1 MAERYRVQGMDC
13 LDCART
19 IEKGVAQLPGVQSA
33 QVDFATATLTLE
45 GEVNDQALRRRVQV
59 LGYRLAETQAARPAP
74 VANPVIGFFRHMLGS
89 APSRFALAG
98 AALFVGGAITWL
110 IGLYALSTALFTAA
124 TLIALLPIARSGL
137 ANLFINRSFNINF
150 LMTIAAVGALILGE
164 PAEGA
169 AVVVLFAIGEA
180 LEGFTTDRARQS
192 IRALMEVAPAE
203 AVRLLADGHSEMVPV
218 AALNVGDRVL
228 ARPGERIP
236 ADGVVSA
243 GVSAVDQAAITG
255 ESVPVSKA
263 QGDAV
268 FAGTVNGGGALEIT
282 VTKLAADSTVER
294 IIALVE
300 QAESARAPSQRAID
314 EFARWYTPAVTAAAL
329 MVAFGPPL
337 LLGAPFWNTAAEEGW
352 LYRALAMLVIAC
364 PCALVISTP
373 VTVISAIS
381 RAARSGVLIKGGAY
395 LERLGNLQ
403 ALAFD
408 KTGTLTQGKPVVTL
422 TQSVDCAGDSA
433 CDPCRDLLALAA
445 AVEGRS
451 THPLARA
458 VVTEAEAQGVADRY
472 TAAGD
477 VTTLGGRGVTG
488 TVGDR
493 RVTVGSHALFD
504 AEHPHSAAL
513 CDAVGTAE
521 AAGQST
527 LMVDDDGQVRGFLAA
542 ADTLRPESAAVIAE
556 LKALGLKTI
565 MLTGDHPAAARAIGE
580 KVGIDDVRAG
590 LLPADKLAAIQALT
604 AQYGAVGMVGDGIND
619 TPALAAA
626 AVGIAMG
633 AGGSAQALETAD
645 VALMADTLARLPYAV
660 RLSRRARRLIRQ
672 NIALSLGVKAVFL
685 TLAVLGLTSLW
696 GAVLADVGML
706 LLVTVN
712 GLRAGRKM
720 G

>member
-1 MAERYRVQGMDC
+1 MSDRYRVQGMDC
-13 LDCART
+13 ADCART
-19 IEKGVAQLPGVQSA
+19 IEKGVASLSGVRSA
-33 QVDFATATLTLE
+33 QVDFATSTLILE
-45 GEVNDQALRRRVQV
+45 GDVSDAALRQRVQV
-59 LGYRLAETQAARPAP
+59 LGYKLADEAAIPRPPASSLI
-74 VANPVIGFFRHMLGS
+74 AGFFQHMLGS
-89 APSRFALAG
+89 AASRFALAG
-98 AALFVGGAITWL
+98 AALFSAGALAWLVGL
-110 IGLYALSTALFTAA
+110 TAVSAGLFTAA

-137 ANLFINRSFNINF
+137 ANLVINRSFNINF
-150 LMTIAAVGALILGE
+150 LMTVAAVGALILGE

-192 IRALMEVAPAE
+192 IRGLMDVAPNE
-203 AVRLLADGHSEMVPV
+203 AVRLIPGGSTETVPV
-218 AALNVGDRVL
+218 AALRAEDRVL
-228 ARPGERIP
+228 VRPGERIP
-236 ADGVVSA
+236 ADGVVEA

-255 ESVPVSKA
+255 ESIPVAKA
-263 QGDAV
+263 EGDEV
-268 FAGTVNGGGALEIT
+268 FAGTVNGGGALEIR
-282 VTKLAADSTVER
+282 VTRLAADSTVQR
-294 IIALVE
+294 IITLVE

-314 EFARWYTPAVTAAAL
+314 EFARWYTPAVTVGAL
-329 MVAFGPPL
+329 AVALVAPL
-337 LLGAPFWNTAAEEGW
+337 LFGAPFWNTPSEEGW

-373 VTVISAIS
+373 VTVVSAIS

-395 LERLGNLQ
+395 LELLGKLR

-422 TQSVDCAGDSA
+422 TQSVECDGDPN
-433 CDPCRDLLALAA
+433 CDPCIDLLALAA

-451 THPLARA
+451 AHPLARA
-458 VVTEAEAQGVADRY
+458 VVTEAEAHGVANRY
-472 TAAGD
+472 AAAGD
-477 VTTLGGRGVTG
+477 VMTLGGRGVTG

-513 CDAVGTAE
+513 CDAVSDAE

-527 LMVDDDGQVRGFLAA
+527 LMLDDDGQVRGFLAA

-556 LKALGLKTI
+556 LNALGLHTI
-565 MLTGDHPAAARAIGE
+565 MLTGDHDAAAQAIGRAA
-580 KVGIDDVRAG
+580 GIRDVRAG
-590 LLPADKLAAIQALT
+590 LLPADKLTAIGDLMMRFGT
-604 AQYGAVGMVGDGIND
+604 VGMVGDGIND

-626 AVGIAMG
+626 SVGVAMG

-645 VALMADTLARLPYAV
+645 VALMADSLSRLPFAV

-672 NIALSLGVKAVFL
+672 NIALSLGVKMVFL

-712 GLRAGRKM
+712 GLRAGREM
-720 G
+720 R

>member
-110 IGLYALSTALFTAA
+110 IGLYTLSTALFTAA

-513 CDAVGTAE
+513 CDAVGAAE